1 MIAKLI
7 ALTIPMLWIVS
18 FLYAAKKGVKIYD
31 SFLNGVKKAPPL
43 LLSLFPYIA
52 AVTIL
57 TELLHESGVFQFLQT
72 YTQPFFEKLGVPTE
86 ILPLVFLKPFS
97 GSGSIAVLSDIFS
110 RYGVDSAIA
119 RCACIAYGASDTT
132 FYISAVYFAGIK
144 RKSLPLAITISL
156 FSYFCALLFGCWLCK
171 YL

>member
-1 MIAKLI
+1 MIANVI
-7 ALTIPMLWIVS
+7 ALTIPALWILS
-18 FLYAAKKGVKIYD
+18 FLYAAKKRVKIYD
-31 SFLNGVKKAPPL
+31 SFTRGIKKAPPL

-57 TELLHESGVFQFLQT
+57 TELLHESGVFALLQA
-72 YTQPFFEKLGVPTE
+72 YTQPFFETLGVPTE

-97 GSGSIAVLSDIFS
+97 GSGSIAVLSDIFA
-110 RYGVDSAIA
+110 RYGVDSTIA
-119 RCACIAYGASDTT
+119 RCACVAYGASDTT

-144 RKSLPLAITISL
+144 RKSLPLAVFFSL
-156 FSYFCALLFGCWLCK
+156 FAYFCALLFGCFLCK